1 MKRSAVAACGVV
13 LLALF
18 STRALATPVL
28 VQPPVWAGDGT
39 NVGIGRTSETANQ
52 TGFVSFDDFSFASA
66 TTINHATWYGIFLN
80 ADLTNGVPNTSRWDI
95 LINDNTGPGGAP
107 GPLLASTL
115 NAPTVRSTLG
125 TGFFGNNQVT
135 VYEFDADFTPFT
147 AAAGTRYW
155 FGVVSVGV
163 GANAVPFFSWIQGT
177 GGDGISAQVQLT
189 NGNPV
194 SDSIVDTDRALTL
207 SSQVPEPATLTLLAL
222 GLGGVAARRRR
233 R

>member
-1 MKRSAVAACGVV
+1 
-13 LLALF
+13 LF

-28 VQPPVWAGDGT
+28 VQPPVWAGNGT

-52 TGFVSFDDFSFASA
+52 TGVVSFDDFSFASA

-80 ADLTNGVPNTSRWDI
+80 ADLTNGAPNTSRWDI

-107 GPLLASTL
+107 GPLIASTL
-115 NAPTVRSTLG
+115 NASTVRTQLG
-125 TGFFGNNQVT
+125 TGFLGNNQVT
-135 VYEFDADFTPFT
+135 VYEFDADFTNFT
-147 AAAGTRYW
+147 AAAGARYW

-163 GANAVPFFSWIQGT
+163 GGNFDPFFSWIQGT
-177 GGDGISAQVQLT
+177 NGDGFSAQVQLS

-194 SDSIVDTDRALTL
+194 GDSIVDTDRALTL
-207 SSQVPEPATLTLLAL
+207 AQVPEPATLTLLAL

-233 R
+233 RS